1 MSIIGW
7 VVMGA
12 LAGWVAS
19 LITGTNQR
27 QGCITDIIVGVVG
40 ALLGGFLVGSEAMR
54 SADPLHQLLL
64 DTAAPPRLQK
74 ARRGCVGW
82 LPTDPFPED
91 DANRN
96 GR

>member
-40 ALLGGFLVGSEAMR
+40 ALLGGFLVGLITGQDFMQQFNLTTFLVATLGAVVLLFIWEA
-54 SADPLHQLLL
+54 LV
-64 DTAAPPRLQK
+64 
-74 ARRGCVGW
+74 RRRRV
-82 LPTDPFPED
+82 T
-91 DANRN
+91 
-96 GR
+96 